1 MKIFDKLKKEFGL
14 NLAFN
19 IIIVILNI
27 KPAFLGNVTEDKIKK
42 IKKIIGDQVNVVTF
56 DENKLMLIY
65 SNTISK
71 KVDEFIEK
79 HKKSGNR
86 DHELLGEILGYSCPW
101 KKNRKPKKIEY
112 AYDIRLYNDDQFM
125 QPIAFVCDDQNH
137 KHKSVIINIAKKMKR
152 VLKSLNMEEWSI
164 TTNISEVI
172 RIN

>member
-71 KVDEFIEK
+71 K
-79 HKKSGNR
+79 R
-86 DHELLGEILGYSCPW
+86 WL
-101 KKNRKPKKIEY
+101 
-112 AYDIRLYNDDQFM
+112 
-125 QPIAFVCDDQNH
+125 
-137 KHKSVIINIAKKMKR
+137 NI
-152 VLKSLNMEEWSI
+152 
-164 TTNISEVI
+164 
-172 RIN
+172 